1 MTDLY
6 LYQTVH
12 VARGRALHVAEHA
25 AVLDAASREW
35 FGRPYTPSPGALRT
49 RIELLAEKEHYPTA
63 VSGFVRIEL
72 RPDGE
77 ERLLPA
83 GISLYDGYAYRSVQ
97 PAAVTVHYENPFTSA
112 PTSVREAAAAW
123 ARRVA
128 ERAGAEVAIRCD
140 AAGIFHEAEDA
151 PLFAIVGRT
160 VLAAPG
166 PESVERAIT
175 RRAVQAA
182 GLEYREE
189 PFGIGELRGEPSA
202 GTDRDG
208 LFGGLFDGAADHE
221 GLFAGVENRRIDE
234 LFFTDHRGITSLSH
248 CNGLPLMT
256 FLAERIAGALE

>member
-6 LYQTVH
+6 LYQTIH
-12 VARGRALHVAEHA
+12 LARGRARHVAEHA
-25 AVLDAASREW
+25 ATLDALSREW
-35 FGRPYTPSPGALRT
+35 FGRPYPSAAEALQR
-49 RIELLAEKEHYPTA
+49 RIERRAREEHYPTE
-63 VSGFVRIEL
+63 VSGFIRLEL
-72 RPDGE
+72 LADGS

-83 GISLYDGYAYRSVQ
+83 GISYYDGYGYRSVQ
-97 PAAVTVHYENPFTSA
+97 PAAVTVDYENPFTSA

-123 ARRVA
+123 ARRAA

-189 PFGIGELRGEPSA
+189 PFGIGELRGAPSA
-202 GTDRDG
+202 GTAR
-208 LFGGLFDGAADHE
+208 GGLSGGLSGGAADHE
-221 GLFAGVENRRIDE
+221 GIFTGVGNRRIDE

-256 FLAERIAGALE
+256 FLAERIAEKLL

>member
-77 ERLLPA
+77 DRLLPV

-97 PAAVTVHYENPFTSA
+97 PTAVAVDYENPFTSA

-123 ARRVA
+123 ARRAA

-140 AAGIFHEAEDA
+140 AAGHFREAEGA
-151 PLFAIVGRT
+151 PLFAIAGRT
-160 VLAAPG
+160 VLEAPG
-166 PESVERAIT
+166 PESVERSIT
-175 RRAVQAA
+175 REAVRRA
-182 GLEYREE
+182 GM
-189 PFGIGELRGEPSA
+189 ELRKEEF
-202 GTDRDG
+202 G
-208 LFGGLFDGAADHE
+208 LGNLS
-221 GLFAGVENRRIDE
+221 RIEE
-234 LFFTDHRGITSLSH
+234 LFFTDHRGITSLSR
-248 CNGLPLMT
+248 CNGVPLMT
-256 FLAERIAGALE
+256 FLAERIAAALE

>member
-49 RIELLAEKEHYPTA
+49 RIEILAETEHYPTA

-77 ERLLPA
+77 DRLLPA

-160 VLAAPG
+160 VLAAPAGPG
-166 PESVERAIT
+166 PESVERSIT
-175 RRAVQAA
+175 RRAVQAV
-182 GLEYREE
+182 GLTFREE
-189 PFGIGELRGEPSA
+189 PFG
-202 GTDRDG
+202 T
-208 LFGGLFDGAADHE
+208 AD
-221 GLFAGVENRRIDE
+221 LRRIEE

-248 CNGLPLMT
+248 CDGQPLMT

>member
-49 RIELLAEKEHYPTA
+49 RIEILAETEHYPTA
-63 VSGFVRIEL
+63 VSGFVRIEW

-77 ERLLPA
+77 ERLLPV
-83 GISLYDGYAYRSVQ
+83 GVSLYDGYAYRSVQ
-97 PAAVTVHYENPFTSA
+97 PAAVSVRYENPFSEA

-123 ARRVA
+123 ARRAA

-151 PLFAIVGRT
+151 PLFAIAGRT

-175 RRAVQAA
+175 REAVRKA
-182 GLEYREE
+182 GLEFREE
-189 PFGIGELRGEPSA
+189 PFGIGKPGRENAPEA
-202 GTDRDG
+202 GRKG
-208 LFGGLFDGAADHE
+208 GFGGLFDGTSEPE
-221 GLFAGVENRRIDE
+221 GLFAGAGKRRIDE

-256 FLAERIAGALE
+256 FLAERIARELM